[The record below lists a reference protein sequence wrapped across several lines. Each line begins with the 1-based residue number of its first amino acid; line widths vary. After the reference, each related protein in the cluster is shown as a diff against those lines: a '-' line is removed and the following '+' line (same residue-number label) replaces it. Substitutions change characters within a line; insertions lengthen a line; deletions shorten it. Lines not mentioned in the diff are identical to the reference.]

1 MFRLLKNDSARPFQF
16 VKFLSWTVLL
26 LIFTSGMLLSGFI
39 ANYARQTILEN
50 HEEFALL
57 LAENL
62 NHQVY
67 QRFILPT
74 VIGYGRVQLKQKEQY
89 ERLSQVIAM
98 TTHSFHVLEL
108 KIYDDEG
115 VISFSTDKDEVGG
128 QAMDIQIKRAVEK
141 GQKSF
146 KLLRAVSGWRS
157 LFRLQQEP
165 GTFVLRAVYPL
176 RAEGALVPAGEP
188 GPLMGVL
195 EFTQD
200 ITADYET
207 VIHFQWLI
215 ILASFVSSFLLF
227 LLIFFLLRRAD
238 ILLAERL
245 QEKEMLERELVQ
257 NEKLAS
263 MGRVVASIAHEIRNP
278 LGIIRSTSEL
288 LCKKADQKNEK
299 SHRLLMAIHDESKR
313 LSQTVTD
320 FLDYARP
327 KNPAMEDVDLGNV
340 FLRISTF
347 LSPETSSHSVQ
358 LKVDVEQCSIK
369 GDIELLYRAFYNL
382 VINALQAAGDGGQI
396 QVSGRCLENG
406 VQVTVEDNGP
416 GFANED
422 ELQYLEP
429 FYTTKSNGTGLGLAI
444 ANTIFTS
451 HGARMILGRG
461 PHGGAQVRVIF
472 PCLEEKQ

>member
-1 MFRLLKNDSARPFQF
+1 MFHFLKNDSTRPFQF
-16 VKFLSWTVLL
+16 AKFLSWTVLL
-26 LIFTSGMLLSGFI
+26 LIFSSGMLLSVFI
-39 ANYARQTILEN
+39 SNYARQTVLEN

-89 ERLSQVIAM
+89 ERLSQVVDM
-98 TTHSFHVLEL
+98 TTHSFHVLDL

-115 VISFSTDKDEVGG
+115 IISFSTDRSEVGEK
-128 QAMDIQIKRAVEK
+128 AMDVLIQHAVEK
-141 GQKSF
+141 GQKTF
-146 KLLRAVSGWRS
+146 KVVSAISGWRA
-157 LFRLQQEP
+157 LFRFQQEP
-165 GTFVLRAVYPL
+165 ETFVLRAVYPL
-176 RAEGALVPAGEP
+176 RAEGALISDGNL

-200 ITADYET
+200 ITADYQT

-215 ILASFVSSFLLF
+215 ILASFISSFILF
-227 LLIFFLLRRAD
+227 MVIFSLLRRAD
-238 ILLAERL
+238 SLLEERL
-245 QEKEMLERELVQ
+245 REKEALERELVQ

-288 LCKKADQKNEK
+288 LCKKAEQGNEK
-299 SHRLLMAIHDESKR
+299 GQKLLTAIYDESKR

-327 KNPAMEDVDLGNV
+327 KNPAMEDVDLGVV

-347 LSPETSSHSVQ
+347 LQSEMRSHSVQ
-358 LKVDVEQCSIK
+358 VDVEVEPCRVK
-369 GDIELLYRAFYNL
+369 GDSELLYRAFYNL
-382 VINALQAAGDGGQI
+382 VINALQALESGGHI
-396 QVSGRCLENG
+396 LVRSEYLEHG
-406 VQVTVEDNGP
+406 VQITVEDNGP
-416 GFANED
+416 GFASDD
-422 ELQYLEP
+422 EAQYLEP
-429 FYTTKSNGTGLGLAI
+429 FYTTKASGTGLGLAI

-451 HGARMILGRG
+451 HGARMNLGKS
-461 PHGGAQVRVIF
+461 PQGGALVRIVF
-472 PCLEEKQ
+472 PCLEKR